1 MLTIRAW
8 LAPQNRGGVDADWF
22 ARPGGLFAVAL
33 HVELLQVCR
42 EAFER
47 LAVRQDCVGLPAPE
61 VAVPNAQQPSERGS
75 VRFQGSGAEV
85 FVDDAEALEKFV
97 EGVRTNGA
105 HQREPDSSVD
115 RVTAA
120 DPIPELEHVRRVD
133 TERFDPLGV
142 CGNRNEVTGDGGLVV
157 QRSEQPRARGASV
170 RHGLD
175 GGEGL
180 GRDDKERGCRIEID
194 EGSFECCHVDVG
206 NEAHCEFGGSEMSQ
220 CTSGHERPKIR
231 AANTDVDHCGNCLAG
246 CSEPL
251 TRPDLIGDTCHLG
264 QHLSIARTVAFGFR
278 SEAGVYSSGHG
289 VDTSELV
296 VVQPVDLTELAA
308 DVQPAVVVVQRVD
321 LVVDHDGEVG
331 LDLTGER
338 VEGGDVGHG
347 LIANLREVAS
357 NPHRRGVV
365 ALDGFDFFVGVCDE
379 RQHFAGVEVENGQV
393 VSGIRRDVVGVGRRV
408 ELAANPDLVTNGAN
422 RSTFAV
428 DAAEVDAGVAHG
440 ALGRGGVG
448 GDQSG
453 NEHENSSHARHA
465 SNLQSSRHGRDC
477 SDRVVTGAIRDRRHR

>member
-1 MLTIRAW
+1 MSTSESQ
-8 LAPQNRGGVDADWF
+8 PTSPGMVGG
-22 ARPGGLFAVAL
+22 
-33 HVELLQVCR
+33 
-42 EAFER
+42 
-47 LAVRQDCVGLPAPE
+47 
-61 VAVPNAQQPSERGS
+61 
-75 VRFQGSGAEV
+75 
-85 FVDDAEALEKFV
+85 
-97 EGVRTNGA
+97 
-105 HQREPDSSVD
+105 
-115 RVTAA
+115 
-120 DPIPELEHVRRVD
+120 
-133 TERFDPLGV
+133 
-142 CGNRNEVTGDGGLVV
+142 
-157 QRSEQPRARGASV
+157 
-170 RHGLD
+170 
-175 GGEGL
+175 
-180 GRDDKERGCRIEID
+180 
-194 EGSFECCHVDVG
+194 
-206 NEAHCEFGGSEMSQ
+206 
-220 CTSGHERPKIR
+220 
-231 AANTDVDHCGNCLAG
+231 
-246 CSEPL
+246 
-251 TRPDLIGDTCHLG
+251 
-264 QHLSIARTVAFGFR
+264 LSIARTVAFGFR